1 MVRSLSLFRINKILL
16 NLFLKRNDKKK
27 GMFGSVDDDT
37 VGRDDGRRR
46 EMQDSETN
54 ALKGSILARGW
65 EAKVGGSGEGQVISL
80 AEA

>member
-1 MVRSLSLFRINKILL
+1 
-16 NLFLKRNDKKK
+16 
-27 GMFGSVDDDT
+27 MFGSVDDDT

-65 EAKVGGSGEGQVISL
+65 VAKVGGSGKGQVISL

>member
-1 MVRSLSLFRINKILL
+1 
-16 NLFLKRNDKKK
+16 
-27 GMFGSVDDDT
+27 MFGSVDDDT

-46 EMQDSETN
+46 EMQDLETN